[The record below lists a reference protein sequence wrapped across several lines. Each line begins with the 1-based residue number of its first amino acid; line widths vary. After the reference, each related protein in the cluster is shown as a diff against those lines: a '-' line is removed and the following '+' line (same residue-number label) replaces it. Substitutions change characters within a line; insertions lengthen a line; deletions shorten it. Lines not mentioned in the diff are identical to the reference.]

1 MNSDDTAIKICFEC
15 GQGAPTT
22 PNEKVKCVVLKLCT
36 SCEQRKR
43 SGGSGGGG
51 GVRDGSGS
59 ASDSSNAVTSDDQCE
74 ACGKGGDNDLKA
86 SIWGLER

>member
-15 GQGAPTT
+15 GLGAPTT

-43 SGGSGGGG
+43 SGRSDGGGG
-51 GVRDGSGS
+51 ARDGS
-59 ASDSSNAVTSDDQCE
+59 ASDGSNDATSDDQC
-74 ACGKGGDNDLKA
+74 ASCGKGGDNLKA
-86 SIWGLER
+86 CTAC

>member
-36 SCEQRKR
+36 
-43 SGGSGGGG
+43 
-51 GVRDGSGS
+51 
-59 ASDSSNAVTSDDQCE
+59 
-74 ACGKGGDNDLKA
+74 
-86 SIWGLER
+86 